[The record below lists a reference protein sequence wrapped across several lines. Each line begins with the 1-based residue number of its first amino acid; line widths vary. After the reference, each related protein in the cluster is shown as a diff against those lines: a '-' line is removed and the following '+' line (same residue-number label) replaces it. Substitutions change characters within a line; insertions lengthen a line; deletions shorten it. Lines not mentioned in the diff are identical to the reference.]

1 MATKDEENTANTVPC
16 SVMLTDEK
24 IYVCHDE
31 QDNSLI
37 RQLDSIKLEYVAR
50 LLVDPHYQYYC
61 VIVSTSFSISM
72 NDFCF
77 DSLLNMVFKD
87 QNLGFS
93 IFYLPKKWFNLL
105 KLYKKLYR
113 ILIRLFSIIISS
125 FWKSL
130 FSS

>member
-31 QDNSLI
+31 QDNALI

-61 VIVSTSFSISM
+61 VIV
-72 NDFCF
+72 N
-77 DSLLNMVFKD
+77 
-87 QNLGFS
+87 G
-93 IFYLPKKWFNLL
+93 
-105 KLYKKLYR
+105 
-113 ILIRLFSIIISS
+113 LFFI
-125 FWKSL
+125 
-130 FSS
+130 